1 MKRIAAMI
9 LALVMSL
16 SLAACSANDAPSKEE
31 QGKNEPAQTE
41 QKNTFGLNETAV
53 FKDLK
58 FTATTLEESK
68 GEQFFEPESGNVF
81 VGIQFTIEN
90 ISDEEQSVSSV
101 LLFDAYADDVK
112 CSYSLSATMAFDG
125 TLDGSLAPG
134 KKLVG
139 YYAVEVPEGWQK
151 LELDVQS
158 NWLSSNS
165 ARFLFEK

>member
-101 LLFDAYADDVK
+101 LLFEAYADDV
-112 CSYSLSATMAFDG
+112 
-125 TLDGSLAPG
+125 
-134 KKLVG
+134 
-139 YYAVEVPEGWQK
+139 
-151 LELDVQS
+151 
-158 NWLSSNS
+158 
-165 ARFLFEK
+165 